1 RMLETTYTLH
11 SRVLALLASISE
23 RLGEVRAGHLHHPS
37 PDLRKAYKVSTI
49 HATLALEDNPLD
61 RRPIAELLD
70 GKPPHTT
77 NSAILEVINTQRLY
91 ELLPQLDPFL
101 AQDLCHAHGELM
113 HGLALDAGSYR
124 TGPMNVVYDDH
135 EAPRTSPAE
144 NIPSEVEELLH
155 FAENDEAPLLI
166 TSCVLHY
173 GLIYLRPFSAGNG
186 RIARLW
192 QKRVLMRQWPVFA
205 FLPLESFILNTRPA
219 YYASMAYADRQGDC
233 GGFIT
238 YMMER
243 IDEALQELLTG
254 QRPVLSGT
262 ERVDIFLRERER
274 SRFSRKDYRNSFPE
288 LSTATASRDL
298 AEATASGVIERS
310 GTGRVS
316 NYRPVPRGIS
326 IRSSLAPPSRHAV
339 TAVSSRSRNQERAIP
354 VAPTCDG
361 GSRLP

>member
-1 RMLETTYTLH
+1 MLETTYTLH
-11 SRVLALLASISE
+11 SRVLSLLASISE

-37 PDLRKAYKVSTI
+37 PDLRKAYRVSTI

-70 GKPPHTT
+70 GKPPHTN
-77 NSAILEVINTQRLY
+77 NSAVMEVVNTKRLY
-91 ELLPQLDPFL
+91 DLLPQLDPFL
-101 AQDLCHAHGELM
+101 AQDLRYAHGELM
-113 HGLALDAGSYR
+113 HGLALDAGRYR
-124 TGPMNVVYDDH
+124 TGPMNVVYDEH
-135 EAPRTSPAE
+135 QAPRISTAE

-192 QKRVLMRQWPVFA
+192 QKRVLMRQWPVFG
-205 FLPLESFILNTRPA
+205 FLPLESFILHTRPA
-219 YYASMAYADRQGDC
+219 YYASMEYADRQGDC

-243 IDEALQELLTG
+243 IDEALHELLTG
-254 QRPVLSGT
+254 QRPVLSGA
-262 ERVDIFLRERER
+262 ERVDIFLREKARH
-274 SRFSRKDYRNSFPE
+274 RFTRKEYRTSFPE
-288 LSTATASRDL
+288 LSTATATRDL
-298 AEATASGVIERS
+298 AEAVAGGTLERT

-316 NYRPVPRGIS
+316 WYRPRGGQ
-326 IRSSLAPPSRHAV
+326 APGLSA
-339 TAVSSRSRNQERAIP
+339 
-354 VAPTCDG
+354 
-361 GSRLP
+361 